1 MRKEKDPKYLEFTK
15 SVVENW
21 KKKVE
26 EVAKEKNLDIEKDW
40 DKYVNDLKTIGLD
53 HWLEVSQT
61 CYDRMNK

>member
-26 EVAKEKNLDIEKDW
+26 EVAKEKNLDVEKDFR
-40 DKYVNDLKTIGLD
+40 TIMTIIKKRN
-53 HWLEVSQT
+53 V
-61 CYDRMNK
+61 